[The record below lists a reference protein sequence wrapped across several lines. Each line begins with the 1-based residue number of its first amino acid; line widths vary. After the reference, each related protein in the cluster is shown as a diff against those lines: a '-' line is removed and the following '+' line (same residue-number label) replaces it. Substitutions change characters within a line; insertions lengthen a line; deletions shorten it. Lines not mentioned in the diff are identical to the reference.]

1 MNWKKNEPSRSKRLE
16 TRRESI
22 YCLSC
27 PKHRENRVWLN
38 CGTTVFTDTSVY
50 RCLPSAR
57 VYGCPSET
65 SSFIGKP
72 AQSAYT
78 ASRQE
83 MVTKSA
89 SWAASKARTLWGL
102 LLHKLWHPCQQ
113 AHNTASLSLESIF
126 LKQERNKRKA
136 WGPVFKQWQMLKH
149 NYHFSK
155 WQKRS

>member
-1 MNWKKNEPSRSKRLE
+1 MQIEKILLPGISSIFHFLLNSSENIKQHFPGRFFPLSLE
-16 TRRESI
+16 QFFESMSF
-22 YCLSC
+22 YGL
-27 PKHRENRVWLN
+27 
-38 CGTTVFTDTSVY
+38 FTDTSVY

-102 LLHKLWHPCQQ
+102 LLHKLWHL
-113 AHNTASLSLESIF
+113 ALLSVTSSLI
-126 LKQERNKRKA
+126 
-136 WGPVFKQWQMLKH
+136 
-149 NYHFSK
+149 SK
-155 WQKRS
+155 FYYSHHHSKCCEIDTIPLGSPI